1 MQANIESLSEEV
13 KECRTTIYD
22 YRVRI
27 SSLEKQ
33 KMSLEA
39 LCERAEINQ
48 TVQSEIVVQDSCDL
62 QNEVEKRKQ
71 IDDALHVSNQQLSRM
86 ESLELENS
94 KLQHE
99 NEKFSRLVYTFKFIL
114 EVIFF

>member
-1 MQANIESLSEEV
+1 MQANIESLSEQV

-33 KMSLEA
+33 KLSLEA

-48 TVQSEIVVQDSCDL
+48 TAQSEMVVQDSCDL
-62 QNEVEKRKQ
+62 QNETEKRKE
-71 IDDALHVSNQQLSRM
+71 IEDALHVSNQQLSRM
-86 ESLELENS
+86 KGLELENS

-99 NEKFSRLVYTFKFIL
+99 NEKFSRLVYTFKFSL
-114 EVIFF
+114 EVILF